1 MLTAGI
7 LKFRVVEIFKN
18 LQLPLVFTKC
28 EVPIILQFSTMTQTE
43 LCEDYSVLK
52 LNLKGHKKPVTGLC
66 FDPDGKQFASSSED
80 HTIMIWNSAQNIRSY
95 SFLGHSDIVTAVEY
109 SPNGKLVA
117 SCSQDQTVRIWVPT
131 VKGVS
136 TDFRA
141 HTSAIRTLAFSPD
154 SNKVRVSTIGDSF

>member
-1 MLTAGI
+1 M
-7 LKFRVVEIFKN
+7 
-18 LQLPLVFTKC
+18 
-28 EVPIILQFSTMTQTE
+28 PIILQFSTMSQTE
-43 LCEDYSVLK
+43 LCEDYSALK